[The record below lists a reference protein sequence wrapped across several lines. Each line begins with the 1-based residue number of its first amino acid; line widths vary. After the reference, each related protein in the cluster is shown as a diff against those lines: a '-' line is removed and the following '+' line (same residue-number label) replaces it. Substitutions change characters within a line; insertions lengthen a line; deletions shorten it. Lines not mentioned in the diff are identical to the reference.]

1 MHGLAHEM
9 RRLTALMLPIVLAQ
23 LAQTSMGFVDT
34 LISGRAGT
42 LDLAAVAL
50 GSAFWMPVIIFGQ
63 GILLALMPQIS
74 RLHGQGLTG
83 PDTPNGVGHELR
95 QGIWLALM
103 LSLPLMG
110 IVWGLTLIMPFFQYE
125 ANLTDMACRYL
136 RACMWGLPGYLLFV
150 AQRCGLDGLG
160 RVRTAMI
167 TAFIGLG
174 LNIVGNIGFVL
185 GKWGLPA
192 YGGVGAGIATAIVY
206 WCMAVIILI
215 QALRMTDIR
224 VWLARKRWTRPQMP
238 SIHRTVSV
246 GFPGAVATLCEV
258 TMFTAIAA
266 LIAFLGPMALAANQ
280 IAGSVSG
287 MIFMLPLSLSIAVTI
302 LTSRRLG
309 EGSLDGARLATRA
322 GLLLGLL
329 IAAMT
334 AIGIL
339 LWRKQLPYLFTDD
352 PVVAASATAI
362 FVITACYQF
371 PDAIQIVM
379 SGALRAYDDTKA
391 IFVIALCTYWGVGL
405 PLGYIMG
412 RTHLLFPATGA
423 RGFWIAITVAL
434 TLAAI
439 LFVLR
444 LRCQEQRIDTSRSE
458 E

>member
-1 MHGLAHEM
+1 MQGLAPEM

-63 GILLALMPQIS
+63 GILLALMPQVS

-83 PDTPNGVGHELR
+83 PDTRDGVGHELR

-110 IVWGLTLIMPFFQYE
+110 IVWALTLIMPFFQYE
-125 ANLTDMACRYL
+125 PSLTDMACRYL

-174 LNIVGNIGFVL
+174 LNVVGNIGFVL

-206 WCMAVIILI
+206 WCMAVIILM
-215 QALRMTDIR
+215 QSLRMADIR
-224 VWLARKRWTRPQMP
+224 AWLARKRWTRPQWP
-238 SIHRTVSV
+238 CIHRTVAI

-309 EGSLDGARLATRA
+309 EGSLDGARLAARA
-322 GLLLGLL
+322 GLLLGMLT
-329 IAAMT
+329 ACVT

-339 LWRKQLPYLFTDD
+339 FWRKQLPYLFTDD
-352 PVVAASATAI
+352 PVVAASASAI

-412 RTHLLFPATGA
+412 RTHLLFPAMGA

-434 TLAAI
+434 TLAAA

-444 LRCQEQRIDTSRSE
+444 LRRQERRIDISRSE